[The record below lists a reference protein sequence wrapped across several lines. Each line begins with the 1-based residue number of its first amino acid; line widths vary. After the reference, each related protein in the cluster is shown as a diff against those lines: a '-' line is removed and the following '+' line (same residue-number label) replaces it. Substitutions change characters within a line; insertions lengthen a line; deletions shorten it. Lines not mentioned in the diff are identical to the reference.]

1 MRKKI
6 TVRGVEEEAW
16 EASQAIRS
24 AERRQVGAVLS
35 DALLAYW
42 DEHYAEEDDLPSAA

>member
-1 MRKKI
+1 MRRKI

-16 EASQAIRS
+16 EVLQAIRS

-35 DALLAYW
+35 DALLFYW
-42 DEHYAEEDDLPSAA
+42 DEHYAEEDYLPSAA